1 MRVHIVRHGET
12 RKNNL
17 KIKKKRSKS
26 MQDIKGNDVSEDPN
40 HKPAKIAKITKADA
54 TDKDSELNG
63 NGYGQCARVAM
74 YFTERTIGQ
83 DIAIYSSPVT
93 RTVQSSRQIMR
104 SFGSNSAITHSLGAN
119 IGLRLDKRLYDS
131 DDDTITKI
139 KELKYFINELYVEHH
154 AKQKENQTTHLEQR
168 FKDRIGN
175 ETVIVIVTHNHIIDL
190 FHKMVHGIDS
200 DKRKFYNASI
210 TTIDVNGML
219 DTENLSS
226 KEPNLTAKNWDVI
239 DHLLF
244 GLPIDEIARIE
255 GFSGELIE
263 IRDSRISVS
272 DIDSCDTDGSYYSG
286 ISSSAHASTSCT
298 RHEGSD
304 APPQ

>member
-1 MRVHIVRHGET
+1 MRVHIIRHCET

-17 KIKKKRSKS
+17 KNEKKRSKS
-26 MQDIKGNDVSEDPN
+26 VQDIKGNDVSEDPN
-40 HKPAKIAKITKADA
+40 YKPAKIAKITKADA

-63 NGYGQCARVAM
+63 NGYRQCDRVAT

-104 SFGSNSAITHSLGAN
+104 SFGSNSAITHSLGVN
-119 IGLRLDKRLYDS
+119 IGLRLDKRLYDP

-154 AKQKENQTTHLEQR
+154 AEQR
-168 FKDRIGN
+168 FKERKEN
-175 ETVIVIVTHNHIIDL
+175 ETVIVVVTHNHIIDL
-190 FHKMVHGIDS
+190 FHKMIHGIDS

-210 TTIDVNGML
+210 TIIDVNGML
-219 DTENLSS
+219 DTENLSL
-226 KEPNLTAKNWDVI
+226 KEPNLIAKQWDAI
-239 DHLLF
+239 DHLLI

-255 GFSGELIE
+255 GLSGELIE
-263 IRDSRISVS
+263 IRDNKLSVS
-272 DIDSCDTDGSYYSG
+272 DIDSYDTDGSYYSG
-286 ISSSAHASTSCT
+286 ISSSAYASTSCT
-298 RHEGSD
+298 SHESFD
-304 APPQ
+304 VPPQ